1 MDKDESKTPRQEE
14 GEDGQATRVAA
25 LCQRSLLRRFTP
37 QVEGQLLGS
46 QENQPDKC
54 VQGGIGGLQRE
65 IKGYA
70 RQGGGASRATGGRS
84 RGVCGVVGDG
94 TGRDGIQTTSKLS
107 PIPYMTTFATKASVT
122 Q

>member
-1 MDKDESKTPRQEE
+1 MVKDESKDTETR
-14 GEDGQATRVAA
+14 GEDGQEHVLQPCVNA
-25 LCQRSLLRRFTP
+25 LLRRFTP
-37 QVEGQLLGS
+37 QVEGQLLES

-70 RQGGGASRATGGRS
+70 RQGGGASRATGRRS

-94 TGRDGIQTTSKLS
+94 TGRDGIQTT
-107 PIPYMTTFATKASVT
+107 
-122 Q
+122 